1 MGQQSSRIVAPD
13 PSQHFDTH
21 RHRLLVSGQ
30 PETAGIRGAD
40 MSQFAPFGTLFRY
53 FAFRFIGWIC
63 LCLFSLVAI
72 ISLIQTIELVR
83 RVSVLTRDVPDVNYL
98 AMALLNIPNVM
109 HMILPFAILSGA
121 MLCFSAWNRSNEFVA
136 VRGFG
141 QSIWASL
148 GPALFAGFMVG
159 MAFITVINPIGA
171 VTSPVYEAK
180 LADIFGN
187 NKNDMTV
194 SESGIWIRDSLP
206 DGKLIFH
213 GDSLDADA
221 SQIINPVIY
230 EFNQASKLRRVIKA
244 DSSQLTKTGW
254 MIENAVS
261 WQSNGA
267 ETALGHIILPT
278 SLGELNLQ
286 QSSLSPQALSIFQLP
301 EFIMSLE
308 HAGIPATAHRIHLY
322 QLLALPLMMVGIT
335 MLAARATLTNS
346 LRGSRSRLFIR
357 GVLLATAIFI
367 FTYFMQVM
375 GVSLRIPTI
384 VAAWTPAFTVFL
396 IGAIILAR
404 GDEA

>member
-1 MGQQSSRIVAPD
+1 
-13 PSQHFDTH
+13 
-21 RHRLLVSGQ
+21 
-30 PETAGIRGAD
+30 

-171 VTSPVYEAK
+171 VTSRAYEAK

-194 SESGIWIRDSLP
+194 SESGIWIRDSLA

-278 SLGELNLQ
+278 SLGALNLQ

-308 HAGIPATAHRIHLY
+308 HAGIPATAHRLHLY

-396 IGAIILAR
+396 IGAIILAQ